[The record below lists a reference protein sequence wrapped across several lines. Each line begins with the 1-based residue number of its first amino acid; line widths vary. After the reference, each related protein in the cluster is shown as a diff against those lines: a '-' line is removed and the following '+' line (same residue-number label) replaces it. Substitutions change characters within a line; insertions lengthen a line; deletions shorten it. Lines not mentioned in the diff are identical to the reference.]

1 MISIFSISAVIGGNG
16 TMFFFYCIL
25 APSFLVHI
33 GDAVIGDL
41 KNKANL
47 DQNQGKFFSQN

>member
-1 MISIFSISAVIGGNG
+1 MINILAVIDGIG
-16 TMFFFYCIL
+16 TITFFFCIL